1 MMITAEMLTPAE
13 REAWFAS
20 LRCVWL
26 PIVKAQMER
35 EDAQK
40 KQEEELVR
48 LLLPK
53 AREIIAR
60 DRAAQA
66 HVASAAVYIEEGI

>member
-13 REAWFAS
+13 RDAWFAS

-26 PIVKAQMER
+26 PIVKAHMER

-40 KQEEELVR
+40 QEEEERRDMLSAVR
-48 LLLPK
+48 
-53 AREIIAR
+53 R
-60 DRAAQA
+60 DA
-66 HVASAAVYIEEGI
+66 